1 MEMKIQQLD
10 PTANMGQVGSSVLR
24 AIQNNSDPLIDLFI
38 RESIQNSLD
47 AGDKDISTP
56 YVCIDFIVKEF
67 NANKLNLSLECI
79 TERLNN
85 RFPNEFYKFIAVKD
99 TNTTGLTGPLKRSE
113 VRDNKYGNL
122 QKLVYH
128 VGKPQEIPGA
138 GGSWG
143 YGKTLYYRIS
153 QIGLVIYYSRIKKD
167 DGEFESRLCAVM
179 CENEKSKDAILPP
192 YDENNNK
199 SGIAW
204 WGDIDDKSNTY
215 PITDENNILNFLE
228 IFGIKPYVKDEVGT
242 IVIIPYIN
250 EQALLNENSIELS
263 LDLDNDSFLNAGKL
277 SIEDEFRVAIQRWY
291 SPRLNN
297 PQYQIHYDRC
307 GKIVKYLKASINGD
321 EITIDQMLPI
331 FKHIQELYNCAIK
344 RMDNEVI
351 SNENIDTEIIQYYS
365 TSVGVLAYTQIKKE
379 ELIANENSP
388 YPFLN
393 IDNYN
398 RQDNIPIVCMTRQP
412 GMIVEYNP
420 SSWGNLPVTHDE
432 DFILAFFVL
441 DSAQKLSFT
450 EGDVREIELEEYVR
464 QSECAD
470 HLGWQDHS
478 IGNNTRKI
486 RCIGKITSQCCN
498 ILNEKFSIKTENE
511 ESKTLSGLSV
521 LLGKILAIHPS
532 KKGTG
537 GGHSHNDEKIKED
550 NGIKYIMDDDIV
562 YSQNSI
568 SFTVK
573 AMPKSKSKGVS
584 KATLL
589 LGTMVDSSFVDCDKW
604 EHDTGL
610 ISPFSIE
617 NYSINDDQNIN
628 VFFDISLIK
637 TTKHGEIYGLKFT
650 SKDNQKHMFS
660 ASITITISLKRK
672 DLLPNIKF

>member
-1 MEMKIQQLD
+1 MKIQQLD

-99 TNTTGLTGPLKRSE
+99 TNTTGLTGALKRSE

-153 QIGLVIYYSRIKKD
+153 QIGLVVYYSRIKKE
-167 DGEFESRLCAVM
+167 DGEYESRLCAVM
-179 CENEKSKDAILPP
+179 CENEKSEGAILPP
-192 YDENNNK
+192 SDGNNK

-204 WGDIDDKSNTY
+204 WGDIDDKGDTY
-215 PITDENNILNFLE
+215 PITKEDSIKEFLKIFE
-228 IFGIKPYVKDEVGT
+228 IEPYVNDEVGT

-250 EQALLNENSIELS
+250 EQVLLDENSIELS
-263 LDLDNDSFLNAGKL
+263 LEFENDSFLNAGKF

-297 PQYQIHYDRC
+297 PQYQSHYERH
-307 GKIVKYLKASINGD
+307 GKVVKYLKASINGD
-321 EITIDQMLPI
+321 EITTEQMLPI
-331 FKHIQELYNCAIK
+331 FKRIQELYNSALMQ
-344 RMDNEVI
+344 MDKEAYF
-351 SNENIDTEIIQYYS
+351 NENIYTDVIRYNS
-365 TSVGVLAYTQIKKE
+365 TDVGVLAYTIVNKE
-379 ELIANENSP
+379 NLITNVNSP
-388 YPFLN
+388 YHILN
-393 IDNYN
+393 IDYN
-398 RQDNIPIVCMTRQP
+398 NKQDNIPIVCMTRQP

-420 SSWGNLPVTHDE
+420 SSWSNLPITHDE
-432 DFILAFFVL
+432 DYILAFFVL
-441 DSAQKLSFT
+441 DSKQKISLPGG
-450 EGDVREIELEEYVR
+450 EEVELEEYVR

-478 IGNNTRKI
+478 IGNNQRKI
-486 RCIGKITSQCCN
+486 RCIGKIISQCCN
-498 ILNEKFSIKTENE
+498 TLNEKFSMKIENE
-511 ESKTLSGLSV
+511 EAKTLSGLSV
-521 LLGKILAIHPS
+521 LLGKILAIHPT
-532 KKGTG
+532 KKGIS
-537 GGHSHNDEKIKED
+537 GGHSHKDDAIKED
-550 NGIKYIMDDDIV
+550 NGIKYIMEDDIV
-562 YSQNSI
+562 YLQNSI

-573 AMPKSKSKGVS
+573 AMPKPRSKGVS

-604 EHDTGL
+604 EQDTGL
-610 ISPFSIE
+610 VSPFSIKD
-617 NYSINDDQNIN
+617 YSINDDQNIN
-628 VFFDISLIK
+628 IFFDISLIK

>member
-1 MEMKIQQLD
+1 MMRIQQLD

-47 AGDKDISTP
+47 AGDKEIPIP
-56 YVCIDFIVKEF
+56 YVSIDFIVNEF
-67 NANKLNLSLECI
+67 NAYKLNLSLENI

-99 TNTTGLTGPLKRSE
+99 TNTTGLTGPLKRTE
-113 VRDNKYGNL
+113 VYNNKYGNL

-153 QIGLVIYYSRIKKD
+153 QIGLVVYYSRIKNEN
-167 DGEFESRLCAVM
+167 GEYESRLCAVM
-179 CENEKSKDAILPP
+179 IENEQSKDAILPSC
-192 YDENNNK
+192 DDNNNK

-204 WGDIDDKSNTY
+204 WGDIDDKGNTY
-215 PITDENNILNFLE
+215 PITDENCVKEFLKIFE
-228 IFGIKPYVKDEVGT
+228 IEPFVNDEVGT

-263 LDLDNDSFLNAGKL
+263 LDFENSSFLESGKK
-277 SIEDEFRVAIQRWY
+277 SIKEEFKVAIQRWY

-297 PQYQIHYDRC
+297 PQYESYYKRHD
-307 GKIVKYLKASINGD
+307 KKVKYLKASINGD
-321 EITIDQMLPI
+321 EITKDQMLPI
-331 FKHIQELYNCAIK
+331 FKRIQELYNSALK
-344 RMDNEVI
+344 QMDNEL
-351 SNENIDTEIIQYYS
+351 NLNNNIDTKVITYNQVG
-365 TSVGVLAYTQIKKE
+365 VGVLAYTLAKKE
-379 ELIANENSP
+379 EITNYDKSP
-388 YPFLN
+388 YSFLN
-393 IDNYN
+393 IDYDN
-398 RQDNIPIVCMTRQP
+398 REDNIPIICMTRQP

-420 SSWGNLPVTHDE
+420 SSWGNLPVTQDDE
-432 DFILAFFVL
+432 YILAFFVL
-441 DSAQKLSFT
+441 NSTQKLTFQ
-450 EGDVREIELEEYVR
+450 DDYVHEIELEEYVR

-478 IGNNTRKI
+478 IKDYSHKI
-486 RCIGKITSQCCN
+486 RCIGKITSQCCS
-498 ILNEKFSIKTENE
+498 ILNEKFTTKTDNE

-532 KKGTG
+532 KRGTS
-537 GGHSHNDEKIKED
+537 GGHSHRDDIIKED
-550 NGIKYIMDDDIV
+550 NGIKYIIDDDIV
-562 YSQNSI
+562 YSQKNI

-573 AMPKSKSKGVS
+573 AMSKPKSQGVS
-584 KATLL
+584 KASLL
-589 LGTMVDSSFVDCDKW
+589 LGTTVDSSFIDCDKW
-604 EHDTGL
+604 EQDTGL
-610 ISPFSIE
+610 ISPFSIV

-628 VFFDISLIK
+628 DYFDISSIR
-637 TTKHGEIYGLKFT
+637 TTRHGETYGLKFS

-660 ASITITISLKRK
+660 AGITITISLKRK

>member
-1 MEMKIQQLD
+1 MKIQQLD

-47 AGDKDISTP
+47 AGDKEISIP

-79 TERLNN
+79 TERLNK
-85 RFPNEFYKFIAVKD
+85 RFPNECYKFIAVKD

-153 QIGLVIYYSRIKKD
+153 QIGLVVYYSRIKKA
-167 DGEFESRLCAVM
+167 DGKYESRLCAVM
-179 CENEKSKDAILPP
+179 CENEKFEDAILPP
-192 YDENNNK
+192 SDGNNK

-204 WGDIDDKSNTY
+204 WGDIDGNGDTH
-215 PITDENNILNFLE
+215 PITKEDSIKEFLKIFE
-228 IFGIKPYVKDEVGT
+228 IEPYVNDEVGT

-263 LDLDNDSFLNAGKL
+263 IDFENDSFLNAGKL

-297 PQYQIHYDRC
+297 PLYQSHFERYGR
-307 GKIVKYLKASINGD
+307 IVKYLKASINGI

-331 FKHIQELYNCAIK
+331 FKHIQELYNSALK
-344 RMDNEVI
+344 QTENEAVLNEKIYTDVI
-351 SNENIDTEIIQYYS
+351 RYYS
-365 TSVGVLAYTQIKKE
+365 TDVGVLAYTQIKKE
-379 ELIANENSP
+379 ELIADANSP

-393 IDNYN
+393 IENYN

-420 SSWGNLPVTHDE
+420 PSWGNLPVTHDE
-432 DFILAFFVL
+432 DYILAIFVL
-441 DSAQKLSFT
+441 NSIQKLSFAGGT
-450 EGDVREIELEEYVR
+450 VQEIELEEYVR

-478 IGNNTRKI
+478 IGDNSRKI

-498 ILNEKFSIKTENE
+498 ILNEKFSTKAENE
-511 ESKTLSGLSV
+511 ETKSLSGLSV

-532 KKGTG
+532 KKGHS
-537 GGHSHNDEKIKED
+537 GGHSHRDDIIKDD
-550 NGIKYIMDDDIV
+550 NGIKYTIGDDIS
-562 YSQNSI
+562 YSQTNI
-568 SFTVK
+568 SFTIK
-573 AMPKSKSKGVS
+573 AISKAKNGIT

-589 LGTMVDSSFVDCDKW
+589 LGTTVDSSFVDCDKW
-604 EHDTGL
+604 EEDTGL

-617 NYSINDDQNIN
+617 NYTINDCQNIN
-628 VFFDISLIK
+628 DYFNISLIR
-637 TTKHGEIYGLKFT
+637 TTKHGETYGLKFT
-650 SKDNQKHMFS
+650 SKDNQKHSFS
-660 ASITITISLKRK
+660 TGINITISLKRK
-672 DLLPNIKF
+672 DLLPNVKF

>member
-1 MEMKIQQLD
+1 MLQLD

-47 AGDKDISTP
+47 AGDKEIPIP
-56 YVCIDFIVKEF
+56 YVSIDFIIKEF
-67 NANKLNLSLECI
+67 KANKLNLSLGGI
-79 TERLNN
+79 TDRLNN
-85 RFPNEFYKFIAVKD
+85 RFNNESYKFVAVKD

-128 VGKPQEIPGA
+128 VGKPQEELGA

-153 QIGLVIYYSRIKKD
+153 QIGLVIYYSRIKKEN
-167 DGEFESRLCAVM
+167 GGYESRLCAVM
-179 CENEKSKDAILPP
+179 CENEQSRDAILPP
-192 YDENNNK
+192 YDDNNNK

-204 WGDIDDKSNTY
+204 WGDIDKKKNTY
-215 PITDENNILNFLE
+215 PITDEVCIKEFLKIFE
-228 IFGIKPYVKDEVGT
+228 IEPYVNNEVGT

-263 LDLDNDSFLNAGKL
+263 LDFENDSFFYAGKL

-297 PQYQIHYDRC
+297 PQYQSHYKRYD
-307 GKIVKYLKASINGD
+307 KIVKYLKASINGE
-321 EITIDQMLPI
+321 EITTDQMLPI
-331 FKHIQELYNCAIK
+331 FKYTQELYNSALK
-344 RMDNEVI
+344 KMDNEAILNEKIYTEVI
-351 SNENIDTEIIQYYS
+351 RYYS
-365 TSVGVLAYTQIKKE
+365 TDVGVLAYTPIKKE
-379 ELIANENSP
+379 DLVPNAKSP

-393 IDNYN
+393 IYN
-398 RQDNIPIVCMTRQP
+398 ENGQENTPIICMTRQP

-420 SSWGNLPVTHDE
+420 ASWSPLPKTNDE
-432 DFILAFFVL
+432 DYILAIFVL
-441 DSAQKLSFT
+441 NSTQKLSFT
-450 EGDVREIELEEYVR
+450 GGDMREIELEEYVR

-478 IGNNTRKI
+478 VGENQRKLYCITRIKN
-486 RCIGKITSQCCN
+486 QCCA
-498 ILNEKFSIKTENE
+498 ILNEKFSTKTENE
-511 ESKTLSGLSV
+511 ETKSLSGLSV

-537 GGHSHNDEKIKED
+537 GGHSHRDDTIKED
-550 NGIKYIMDDDIV
+550 NGINYIMDDDII

-573 AMPKSKSKGVS
+573 AMSKPKSKGVT

-589 LGTMVDSSFVDCDKW
+589 LGTTVDTLFVDCDKW
-604 EHDTGL
+604 EQETGL
-610 ISPFSIE
+610 MSPFSIE
-617 NYSINDDQNIN
+617 SYNINDDQNIN
-628 VFFDISLIK
+628 DYFDVSLIR
-637 TTKHGEIYGLKFT
+637 TIKHSETYGLKFS
-650 SKDNQKHMFS
+650 SKDNQKHKFS
-660 ASITITISLKRK
+660 ACITITISLKRK
-672 DLLPNIKF
+672 DLLPIIKF